1 METTKYTLLT
11 PKERVRLILNS
22 AFANNV
28 EKYVQASRRKPDPPV
43 SEAVENMETGDSASP
58 IPSDVSNGV
67 TSSMEETSLQWNPS
81 DFYVSMLNFSLG
93 FGTVLGFPRMCY
105 KHGGGMVICEESI
118 MINIKGTKGNF
129 PCGGFVESR
138 ACI

>member
-1 METTKYTLLT
+1 METTKYSLLT
-11 PKERVRLILNS
+11 PKERVRLVLNS

-28 EKYVQASRRKPDPPV
+28 QKYVQASTKKRDLPV
-43 SEAVENMETGDSASP
+43 SDAVENTETRDPASP
-58 IPSDVSNGV
+58 MPSDVLGGA
-67 TSSMEETSLQWNPS
+67 TSSTEETSLQWNPS

-118 MINIKGTKGNF
+118 MINIKGTKGTF
-129 PCGGFVESR
+129 PCGGF
-138 ACI
+138 